1 MILRAPKK
9 EITIM
14 SKRKNHSALPELAVN
29 PKTLMSHTNT
39 KHISFPEK
47 SARILAIGTIVGMTL
62 IGPSPFIAPA
72 AANEKTSIVIQASKG
87 DNISIIS
94 SSNEL
99 PAWVSHATMQECPG
113 PFCESKYTTSC
124 IFSHTMCEGVYC
136 ALKYKTE

>member
-1 MILRAPKK
+1 MVLRVKKK
-9 EITIM
+9 EISIM
-14 SKRKNHSALPELAVN
+14 SKRKNHSELPELVVD
-29 PKTLMSHTNT
+29 PKTLIAHTNT
-39 KHISFPEK
+39 RQISLPEK
-47 SARILAIGTIVGMTL
+47 SARILAIGAIVGMTL
-62 IGPSPFIAPA
+62 IGPSPFIASA
-72 AANEKTSIVIQASKG
+72 AASEKTSIVIQTNKG